1 MALATLTSSIISV
14 ILSTISILLV
24 LFQQRGKIA
33 VSCSETQFKNSYA
46 FKISITNVGR
56 QPVWI
61 NDLKVF
67 SGNDIVSHADPM
79 SYSGPFY
86 RKELLQPGKQIRYSY
101 VLVEKIPI
109 TRVVIHTD
117 RVIHYLSHIQSIVV
131 VLDKKEYKD

>member
-33 VSCSETQFKNSYA
+33 VSCSETQFKNSYS
-46 FKISITNVGR
+46 FQISVTNVGR
-56 QPVWI
+56 
-61 NDLKVF
+61 
-67 SGNDIVSHADPM
+67 
-79 SYSGPFY
+79 
-86 RKELLQPGKQIRYSY
+86 QPGKQIRYSY

-131 VLDKKEYKD
+131 VFDNKEDKN